1 VFFAMRRLRI
11 GRAIAPPHR
20 TALAERPLDVV
31 HSPMRRC
38 FGLQIDRLLGVA
50 DRPPGPHQLAD
61 EIGSLDLVETGIRH
75 PPQPA
80 ADDEVATVWS
90 HGMLHET
97 LG

>member
-1 VFFAMRRLRI
+1 MCRLRS
-11 GRAIAPPHR
+11 GEPSPHHTGPRSASACLSSSTALCAVASASGSTAFLASR
-20 TALAERPLDVV
+20 TA
-31 HSPMRRC
+31 RR
-38 FGLQIDRLLGVA
+38 A
-50 DRPPGPHQLAD
+50 AHQLAD

-90 HGMLHET
+90 HGMLHDT